1 MKIEREIVN
10 LHFNTNHSI
19 VEVQHDT
26 DAAYCLKIIYSRQ
39 HNSHPHYSLQRPKQP
54 QIRTHMIP
62 KWRQKTVELA
72 RKLPLSQ
79 IRASHSECGDAGLN
93 NFFGK
98 LQNFCVEIEKNGGKK
113 NNYKKLWQNV
123 RKWKLFFSIMA
134 TRFDHAGLSVLAG
147 YTAFPSVC
155 SHDFWPAGNW
165 LCDWYRLFLRIF
177 CMAAPLRRWMWWYA
191 WVRRCCT
198 QCAREISATNF
209 SSNAFPDPRFSLTLS
224 LIMLKR
230 LWI

>member
-98 LQNFCVEIEKNGGKK
+98 LQNFCLEIEKNGEKK
-113 NNYKKLWQNV
+113 NNKKLWQNV
-123 RKWKLFFSIMA
+123 RKWKLFFQLWRQDSI
-134 TRFDHAGLSVLAG
+134 TQDYQYWLAIQ
-147 YTAFPSVC
+147 
-155 SHDFWPAGNW
+155 H
-165 LCDWYRLFLRIF
+165 FL
-177 CMAAPLRRWMWWYA
+177 
-191 WVRRCCT
+191 
-198 QCAREISATNF
+198 QCARTIFGQLGTGFVIGTAFFFVYSVWQPPSEGECGGTPECEGAAHNVRGKLVLRISLQM
-209 SSNAFPDPRFSLTLS
+209 PSLTPASRS
-224 LIMLKR
+224 LYR
-230 LWI
+230 